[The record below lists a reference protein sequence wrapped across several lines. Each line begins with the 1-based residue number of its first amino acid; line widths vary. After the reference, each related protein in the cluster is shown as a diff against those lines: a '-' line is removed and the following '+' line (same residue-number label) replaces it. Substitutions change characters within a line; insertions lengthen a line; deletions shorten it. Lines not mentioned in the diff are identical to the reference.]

1 MFVQA
6 TLHQLKFG
14 IDSTIQMLEQFT
26 YDELQHR
33 PIKNKRSLFEIYT
46 HLSLICY
53 ADLLILNEASK
64 EELNKFYSQHTPHTL
79 AEVQQ
84 TMKEGFQLLAKT
96 FQAYSIA
103 ELEETTHSYWGASYS
118 RFEWLLEIVAHFY
131 HHRGQLHT
139 LLTEHVKDPLI
150 PLFE

>member
-1 MFVQA
+1 
-6 TLHQLKFG
+6 
-14 IDSTIQMLEQFT
+14 MLEHVT

-33 PIKNKRSLFEIYT
+33 SIKNKRSLFEIYT

-64 EELNKFYSQHTPHTL
+64 EELNTFYSQHTPHTL

-84 TMKEGFQLLAKT
+84 TMKEDFQLLAKT

-103 ELEETTHSYWGASYS
+103 ELEETTHSYWGVSYS
-118 RFEWLLEIVAHFY
+118 RFE
-131 HHRGQLHT
+131 
-139 LLTEHVKDPLI
+139 
-150 PLFE
+150 